1 MEAKDI
7 EILAETDDFSAWRMV
22 DPDGEMLYHIEF
34 GPVTIHLFQEDWV
47 QFVELAS
54 QLSGLEGDTFA

>member
-7 EILAETDDFSAWRMV
+7 EILAETEDFSAWRME
-22 DPDGEMLYHIEF
+22 DPDGEMLYHVEF
-34 GPVTIHLFQEDWV
+34 GPVTVHLFHEDWV

-54 QLSGLEGDTFA
+54 QLSGLGEDGFA

>member
-7 EILAETDDFSAWRMV
+7 EILAETDDFSVWRME
-22 DPDGEMLYHIEF
+22 DPDGEMLYHVEF
-34 GPVTIHLFQEDWV
+34 GPVTVHLFHEDWV

-54 QLSGLEGDTFA
+54 QLGALGEKAVA